1 MWQNIVCARS
11 VGSISSMKV
20 EFYDV
25 RPLGGKG
32 RYSLGIWYSFRE
44 DFRDRLF
51 NFPDTVEA
59 EICSQTCH
67 VFGIRPSPFLSLFL
81 LPPHPLHQICVR
93 PGSLLTAICA
103 TIWKSSIWF
112 SPVSQPSLPFLESG
126 RAPGSASAAFQ
137 AFQGMGWACL
147 VHCGAQFFWGLHLK

>member
-1 MWQNIVCARS
+1 MLDHW
-11 VGSISSMKV
+11 G
-20 EFYDV
+20 E
-25 RPLGGKG
+25 KG

-81 LPPHPLHQICVR
+81 LPPHPLHQFCGQAPCWQQSV
-93 PGSLLTAICA
+93 
-103 TIWKSSIWF
+103 
-112 SPVSQPSLPFLESG
+112 LPYE
-126 RAPGSASAAFQ
+126 RAAFDFPQ
-137 AFQGMGWACL
+137 SLSPHFPSWSLAEPLAVPVQHSKPSKAWDEPVWFIMEHNSFE
-147 VHCGAQFFWGLHLK
+147 VYI